1 MLKKIDIIF
10 KNYNQ
15 RRLTLSEFEQKV
27 LKLLE
32 DINGKLDKLLE
43 SEPSSVSSTLTTST
57 ASIPTPST
65 VKPSAIV
72 EKQELEARMEEK
84 PPIEGRRICPECGG
98 TAFTTHEDKSQVLH
112 QMGGVKIY
120 AKKYVC
126 KQCGYE
132 Y

>member
-1 MLKKIDIIF
+1 
-10 KNYNQ
+10 
-15 RRLTLSEFEQKV
+15 LSEFEQKV

-32 DINGKLDKLLE
+32 DINGKLDKLLK
-43 SEPSSVSSTLTTST
+43 SEPAPVSSAPTTS
-57 ASIPTPST
+57 AAPSPAAST

-72 EKQELEARMEEK
+72 DKQEEEARLEEK
-84 PPIEGRRICPECGG
+84 PPVEGRRICPECGG
-98 TAFTTHEDKSQVLH
+98 TAFATHEDRTQVLH

-132 Y
+132 H

>member
-1 MLKKIDIIF
+1 M
-10 KNYNQ
+10 
-15 RRLTLSEFEQKV
+15 SEFEQKV

-32 DINGKLDKLLE
+32 DINYKLDKLLKT
-43 SEPSSVSSTLTTST
+43 EPTPAISAPTTSA
-57 ASIPTPST
+57 ASTPVPIT

-72 EKQELEARMEEK
+72 EKQEQEARMEEK
-84 PPIEGRRICPECGG
+84 PPVEGRRICPECGG
-98 TAFTTHEDKSQVLH
+98 TTFATHEDKSQVLH

>member
-1 MLKKIDIIF
+1 
-10 KNYNQ
+10 
-15 RRLTLSEFEQKV
+15 V

-32 DINGKLDKLLE
+32 EINTKLDKILKVE
-43 SEPSSVSSTLTTST
+43 HKSVSSAPVAST
-57 ASIPTPST
+57 ISTPTATT

-72 EKQELEARMEEK
+72 DKQEEEARLEEK
-84 PPIEGRRICPECGG
+84 PPVEGRRICPECGS
-98 TAFTTHEDKSQVLH
+98 TSFATHEDKSQVLH

>member
-1 MLKKIDIIF
+1 M
-10 KNYNQ
+10 
-15 RRLTLSEFEQKV
+15 SEFEQKV

-32 DINGKLDKLLE
+32 DINSKLDRLLKAE
-43 SEPSSVSSTLTTST
+43 STSVSS
-57 ASIPTPST
+57 APMTPST
-65 VKPSAIV
+65 STPTPTAVRPSAIV
-72 EKQELEARMEEK
+72 EKQEEEARMEEK
-84 PPIEGRRICPECGG
+84 PPVEGRRICPECGG
-98 TAFTTHEDKSQVLH
+98 TTFATHEDRSQVLH

>member
-1 MLKKIDIIF
+1 M
-10 KNYNQ
+10 
-15 RRLTLSEFEQKV
+15 SEFEQKV

-32 DINGKLDKLLE
+32 EINGKLDSLLKGGPIAG
-43 SEPSSVSSTLTTST
+43 SVPSPSTTST
-57 ASIPTPST
+57 PEPSRP
-65 VKPSAIV
+65 KPSEIV
-72 EKQELEARMEEK
+72 ERQEEEAKMEEK
-84 PPIEGRRICPECGG
+84 PPVEGRRVCPDCGG
-98 TAFTTHEDKSQVLH
+98 TAFATHEDSSQVLH

>member
-1 MLKKIDIIF
+1 M
-10 KNYNQ
+10 
-15 RRLTLSEFEQKV
+15 SEFEQKV

-32 DINGKLDKLLE
+32 EINNKLDKVLKTGPTSVSSA
-43 SEPSSVSSTLTTST
+43 SEASVSSTPTATS
-57 ASIPTPST
+57 

-72 EKQELEARMEEK
+72 DKQEEEARLEEK
-84 PPIEGRRICPECGG
+84 PVLDGRRVCPECGG

-126 KQCGYE
+126 N
-132 Y
+132 